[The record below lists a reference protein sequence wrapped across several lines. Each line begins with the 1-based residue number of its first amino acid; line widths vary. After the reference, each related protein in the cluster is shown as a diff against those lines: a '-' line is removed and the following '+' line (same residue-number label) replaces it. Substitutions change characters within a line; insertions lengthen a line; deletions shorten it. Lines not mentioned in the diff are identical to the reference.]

1 MSVLCAPHPYQHLM
15 LLVFLTL
22 AKMFLEGNSLSGSFP
37 SCETWFSV
45 SHFLNA
51 FFVHLW
57 TKCES
62 ESESHSVLSN
72 SLQPHSAP
80 SLCSTSFA
88 FASTFV
94 VVQLLSHV
102 WLFATPWTAA
112 CQASLSITQLPEL
125 VQIHVHQVDDAIQPS
140 HPLSFPSP
148 PAFSLSRHYE
158 SVRHSRW
165 L

>member
-1 MSVLCAPHPYQHLM
+1 MSALCAPHPYQHLM

-22 AKMFLEGNSLSGSFP
+22 AKMFLEGNSLSGSFT

-72 SLQPHSAP
+72 SLQPHGAP
-80 SLCSTSFA
+80 SLCPTSFA
-88 FASTFV
+88 FANS
-94 VVQLLSHV
+94 L
-102 WLFATPWTAA
+102 TPLNILYAPPIYSFLPSSPCNLWT
-112 CQASLSITQLPEL
+112 SYY
-125 VQIHVHQVDDAIQPS
+125 HQS
-140 HPLSFPSP
+140 C
-148 PAFSLSRHYE
+148 AFSSMSYQPTPVFLPGE
-158 SVRHSRW
+158 SQGRGSLVGCCLWGRTESDTNEAT
-165 L
+165 